1 MKKTLLEAYGRKL
14 AVAESVYKKT
24 HEGRAMSYNNK
35 VTTAVLLNNVNRTL
49 TEAFEN
55 SVGTQRADM
64 GDYKRFC
71 LSITNVVFPSLIA
84 EDLVIVKPMTSYSG
98 VITYAKYTYGSN
110 KGGIKQ
116 GQVIA
121 DPWSIKT
128 RNEDNMRY
136 TGAPV
141 VEAIAAQATEF
152 VPAWTP
158 VEGKVELLKKDGTT
172 WEAKELTEGK
182 VSGLTAGDYIKARY
196 TYDNVKITQNDLPII
211 NVEMANLPLVA
222 KARRVAID

>member
-55 SVGTQRADM
+55 SVGTRRADM

-84 EDLVIVKPMTSYSG
+84 EDLVIVKPMTS
-98 VITYAKYTYGSN
+98 
-110 KGGIKQ
+110 
-116 GQVIA
+116 
-121 DPWSIKT
+121 
-128 RNEDNMRY
+128 
-136 TGAPV
+136 
-141 VEAIAAQATEF
+141 
-152 VPAWTP
+152 
-158 VEGKVELLKKDGTT
+158 
-172 WEAKELTEGK
+172 
-182 VSGLTAGDYIKARY
+182 
-196 TYDNVKITQNDLPII
+196 
-211 NVEMANLPLVA
+211 
-222 KARRVAID
+222 